1 MEIVHII
8 NYFAWFIFVF
18 IAVVWI
24 LVLLQNREKYPR
36 NVSRLKKL
44 PSVSVLIP
52 AYNEEDTL
60 DKTINSV
67 LAMDY
72 PKGLLEVIVINDCSA
87 DRTKATAKKF
97 GARIKLLSN
106 SENRGKAYS
115 LNRGIGEAKGELI
128 ACLDADS
135 VVEKDIA
142 KKMVGY
148 FEDKKIGAVT
158 PALGVYRTRN
168 FLEKIQHVEYLLNVF
183 LRKTLAIMD
192 AVHVTPGVFTLYR
205 KDILKEVGGFEEG
218 NLTEDM
224 EIALKI
230 HKAGYKIENNMN
242 AKSYTYCPD
251 KWKSLFNQRIRWYR
265 GAIKNSIKYRHMFF
279 NPKYGNL
286 GMFLLP
292 FNFISVFA
300 IIAIFMLMAWNYITV
315 IAGFA
320 WKLYLINFDIGSLI
334 SSVDWGF
341 SLTNLVSSPLLFAAF
356 GLALGACV
364 LYVSFRVNGIEIKS
378 RRPQYFV
385 YLVVF
390 PFALMAF
397 WLMALLHE
405 IFRVKKKW

>member
-24 LVLLQNREKYPR
+24 LVLLQNRERYPR
-36 NVSRLKKL
+36 NVRPKKM
-44 PSVSVLIP
+44 PFISVLIP

-60 DKTINSV
+60 EKTIKSV
-67 LAMDY
+67 LEIDY
-72 PKGLLEVIVINDCSA
+72 PKNLLEVIVINDCSK
-87 DRTKATAKKF
+87 DRTREIAEKF
-97 GARIKLLSN
+97 GNKIRLLDN
-106 SENRGKAYS
+106 EKNRGKAYS
-115 LNRGIGEAKGELI
+115 LNRGVEAAKGGLI

-135 VVEKDIA
+135 VVEKGII
-142 KKMVGY
+142 KKMIGY
-148 FEDKKIGAVT
+148 FENKQIGAVT
-158 PALGVYRTRN
+158 PALGVFRAQN
-168 FLEKIQHVEYLLNVF
+168 FLEKIQYVEYLLNVF
-183 LRKTLAIMD
+183 LRKTLAFMD
-192 AVHVTPGVFTLYR
+192 AVHVTPGVFTIYR
-205 KDILKEVGGFEEG
+205 KNVLEDVGGFEVG

-224 EIALKI
+224 EIALKL

-242 AKSYTYCPD
+242 AKSYTHCPD

-265 GAIKNSIKYRHMFF
+265 GAIQNSIKYKYMFF

-300 IIAIFMLMAWNYITV
+300 IIIIFMLMAWNYLTAISNF
-315 IAGFA
+315 I
-320 WKLYLINFDIGSLI
+320 WKLYLINFDLAPLM
-334 SSVDWGF
+334 SSFDWNF
-341 SLTNLVSSPLLFAAF
+341 ALMNLFSSPVLFAFF
-356 GLALGACV
+356 GLALGAYV
-364 LYVSFRVNGIEIKS
+364 LYISFRVNGIEIKS

-397 WLMALLHE
+397 WFLALVHE
-405 IFRVKKKW
+405 VFRVKRKW